1 MRECYAAPLFVV
13 MLPRCCVGLWSDMT
27 VAEAGWPL
35 HMRCLPAG
43 RECAA
48 LAAMLVAV
56 AAKVTL
62 LQRPR
67 RLRLSRLYASKSQGA
82 ASCGSAQRCRGF
94 SSSQLNLLCTVR
106 ISFSL
111 QIDAFAFSMQVAR
124 ARALGHA
131 PGSFAH
137 HLGALAL
144 LSPVDS
150 SCAPRVAR
158 ATRAAHRDPASAVGV
173 SVRFGCGSQYG
184 PVVRRGRRC
193 GVVPHSVIA

>member
-1 MRECYAAPLFVV
+1 
-13 MLPRCCVGLWSDMT
+13 MT

-67 RLRLSRLYASKSQGA
+67 RLRLSRLEHSKSQGVH
-82 ASCGSAQRCRGF
+82 SCGSAQRCRGF

-106 ISFSL
+106 ISCSL
-111 QIDAFAFSMQVAR
+111 QIDAFAFSMQAAR

-131 PGSFAH
+131 PGSSAH

-173 SVRFGCGSQYG
+173 SVRFGCGGQYG
-184 PVVRRGRRC
+184 PVVRRGRKC